1 MSERK
6 IKIRSGGVL
15 NSEAFF
21 EASGDELRVLVA
33 IMQNPL
39 TYSTAEEI
47 AEVARVTK
55 SRAAAAI
62 ALFLEE
68 GLIIREGE
76 VTYEFE
82 ERIDDGEII
91 KRDSLEVA
99 NTIRKKSLGELF
111 LDLASM
117 MGKESLNNDEIKRL
131 TALTED
137 LVLSEEY
144 ILTLAQHLLSI
155 SKSLSVL
162 KLVEKAKKLARME
175 ICTTESLEEYL
186 KIKESESTLEWEF
199 KKLFKKTDG
208 IVSKTEI
215 EYYKKWTQIYG
226 FSSEIILFALD
237 MNVKAKTKY
246 SYSYMDKLLERWHE
260 SGCKT
265 LEDCTRQ
272 YEADR
277 VKIAEEIRRENVPT
291 AKRTK
296 KTEAPTPK
304 FGDFNPDEAL
314 ERAIA
319 KSFAKIKTDD

>member
-21 EASGDELRVLVA
+21 EASKDELRVLIA

-39 TYSTAEEI
+39 TYANAEEI
-47 AEVARVTK
+47 AEVARVSK

-68 GLIIREGE
+68 GLIIREGD

-82 ERIDDGEII
+82 ERIDDSEII
-91 KRDSLEVA
+91 TRDSLEVA
-99 NTIRKKSLGELF
+99 STIRKKSLGELF
-111 LDLASM
+111 LELAEM

-144 ILTLAQHLLSI
+144 ILTLAQYLLSV

-162 KLVEKAKKLARME
+162 KLVEKAKRLARME
-175 ICTTESLEEYL
+175 ICTTEALEEYL
-186 KIKESESTLEWEF
+186 KIKENESALEWEF

-208 IVSKTEI
+208 IVSKTEL
-215 EYYKKWTQIYG
+215 EYYRKWTEIFS
-226 FSSEIILFALD
+226 FSSEIIIFSLD
-237 MNVKAKTKY
+237 MNVKI
-246 SYSYMDKLLERWHE
+246 
-260 SGCKT
+260 G
-265 LEDCTRQ
+265 
-272 YEADR
+272 
-277 VKIAEEIRRENVPT
+277 REHV
-291 AKRTK
+291 
-296 KTEAPTPK
+296 
-304 FGDFNPDEAL
+304 
-314 ERAIA
+314 
-319 KSFAKIKTDD
+319 